1 LLLGRIEVEARKR
14 GGLAM
19 ARPLTVRPPTVQQL
33 RRIDRCLETPLQPWQ
48 RRRAEA
54 LLLLAAGHTAAFIAG
69 LLDVHVNTIYS
80 DLQALARHGLRCL
93 QPTRRQ
99 GAPQRLTP
107 AQLKA
112 IWRLA
117 EQSPLRLGLPFARW
131 SLAKLR
137 AYLIR
142 ERLVKA
148 ISREHLRRVL
158 EKG

>member
-1 LLLGRIEVEARKR
+1 M

-19 ARPLTVRPPTVQQL
+19 ARPLTVGPPTASQL
-33 RRIDRCLETPLQPWQ
+33 RRIHHCLESPLRPTQ

-54 LLLLAAGHTAAFIAG
+54 LLLLAAGHTAVFIAR
-69 LLDVHVNTIYS
+69 LLGAHVNTIYA
-80 DLQALARHGLRCL
+80 DLRAFARHGLRSL
-93 QPTRRQ
+93 RPTAR
-99 GAPQRLTP
+99 GAPPRLTP
-107 AQLKA
+107 AQRRA

-117 EQSPLRLGLPFARW
+117 EQAPLRLGLPFARW

-142 ERLVKA
+142 QRVVKA

-158 EKG
+158 KKGGSACAGCAASS

>member
-1 LLLGRIEVEARKR
+1 VARS
-14 GGLAM
+14 
-19 ARPLTVRPPTVQQL
+19 LTVHPPTAAQL
-33 RRIDRCLETPLQPWQ
+33 RRIHLCLEAPLQPTQ

-54 LLLLAAGHTAAFIAG
+54 LLLLAAGHTAVFIAR
-69 LLDVHVNTIYS
+69 LLGTHANTIY
-80 DLQALARHGLRCL
+80 AYFRAFARHGLRSL
-93 QPTRRQ
+93 RATTR
-99 GAPQRLTP
+99 GAPPRLTP
-107 AQLKA
+107 AQRRA

-142 ERLVKA
+142 QRLVRG

-158 EKG
+158 KKGGSACAGCGASS

>member
-1 LLLGRIEVEARKR
+1 
-14 GGLAM
+14 M
-19 ARPLTVRPPTVQQL
+19 SRPLTVHPPTAAQL
-33 RRIDRCLETPLQPWQ
+33 RRIHLCLEAPLQPTQ

-54 LLLLAAGHTAAFIAG
+54 LLLLAAGHTAVFIAR
-69 LLDVHVNTIYS
+69 LLGTHANTIYA
-80 DLQALARHGLRCL
+80 DFRAFARHGLRSL
-93 QPTRRQ
+93 RAATR
-99 GAPQRLTP
+99 GAPPRLTP
-107 AQLKA
+107 AQRRA

-142 ERLVKA
+142 QRLVRA

-158 EKG
+158 KKGGSACAGCGASS

>member
-1 LLLGRIEVEARKR
+1 
-14 GGLAM
+14 M
-19 ARPLTVRPPTVQQL
+19 ARPLTVRPPTAGQL
-33 RRIDRCLETPLQPWQ
+33 RRIHRCLETPLQPWQ

-54 LLLLAAGHTAAFIAG
+54 LLLLAAGHPATVIAHM
-69 LLDVHVNTIYS
+69 LEVHANTIYA
-80 DLQALARHGLRCL
+80 DLHAFARSGLRCL
-93 QPTRRQ
+93 QPTRRR
-99 GAPQRLTP
+99 GAPPRLTP

-117 EQSPLRLGLPFARW
+117 EQSPLALGLPFARW

-142 ERLVKA
+142 QRLVGA

-158 EKG
+158 KKGGSVCGGCAASS